1 MTCTIGCT
9 CIAYFSSS
17 YPQHKKKATTAQQQ
31 QQHDSGMPKIPAR
44 RDQQHQQRLLEPHSN
59 NKENLQQPVCDK
71 TNTASTAPT
80 EQHVQQ
86 LIREG
91 HDKNSVERALVIAQN
106 NLDMAREILRN
117 FVPKS

>member
-1 MTCTIGCT
+1 
-9 CIAYFSSS
+9 
-17 YPQHKKKATTAQQQ
+17 
-31 QQHDSGMPKIPAR
+31 MPKIPAR